1 MSRQLVESILSNNM
15 LEANDMVEAKL
26 AEIRDC
32 KVYEMKRRFA
42 SDMYEGFGGRPED
55 IRARP
60 GYKGRASHVLGD
72 PDKKPLPPLH
82 GPDDSEKP
90 KKSRKRKAAPKSA
103 PAPEKET
110 KTEPAPPPEKV
121 ERDWKTSAKLGIKRA
136 KMRLNVLKHVPGE
149 LARQSKEIAVKKGKD
164 IVSDPMAAAA
174 SGTKLAAKG
183 VKKTAKGTVKA
194 IKRAASAPVMTDL
207 KHIGFRNL

>member
-32 KVYEMKRRFA
+32 KVYEMKRMFA
-42 SDMYEGFGGRPED
+42 AESKKDPNDPETWTGGRRAGPEFD
-55 IRARP
+55 AFLARNREKYQKNQGKKEAEP
-60 GYKGRASHVLGD
+60 QPSS
-72 PDKKPLPPLH
+72 PKKPRNRKSPP
-82 GPDDSEKP
+82 
-90 KKSRKRKAAPKSA
+90 
-103 PAPEKET
+103 
-110 KTEPAPPPEKV
+110 KTEPTPPPEKV
-121 ERDWKTSAKLGIKRA
+121 ERDWKTSARLGIKRA
-136 KMRLNVLKHVPGE
+136 KMRLNILKHVPGE